1 MASKG
6 KLKGLTVEIGG
17 DTTKLDKALES
28 VNKKSASLSGELGEV
43 NRLLRFDPGNADLLA
58 QKQDILAA
66 AISNAKEKLDTL
78 KQAEQQVQEQFER
91 GEVSEK
97 QVRELGRE
105 ITATEQKI
113 KQYENAVVET
123 TQAMTGL
130 SEGSEQAE
138 QSGKSLRDTISDQ
151 SSRLTELKK
160 KYVDIATSQGESSQ
174 EAADLAGEIETL
186 SGELAENK
194 KKLSEA
200 EKTANS
206 YDKTLANISD
216 ASQETEQSSKSLR
229 DTISDQGSKLD
240 ELKKKYA
247 DVATSQGKNSAEAQ
261 ALAQE
266 IKELSGELAG
276 NKKKLSE
283 AERSAD
289 EYDQT
294 LDDVSDA
301 SKDAEK
307 NTGNLGA
314 ALANAAKVG
323 FTAIAAAATAAITG
337 LVAAAESTREYR
349 TAMGK
354 LETAFTTSGYTTEQA
369 TAAYQ
374 ELQSVLGDSDQAVE
388 TANHLAK
395 LTANEEDLA
404 TWTGDILPGVF
415 ATFGDSLPIEGLT
428 EAANET
434 AKVGQVTGP
443 LADALNWA
451 GVSEDEF
458 NESLAA
464 CSTEQERQALIT
476 ETLAGL
482 YTEAADAYKTTNA
495 EVIRAN
501 EANEAWTASLAGVG
515 GAIEPILTDIKL
527 MGASLVSDL
536 VPGVQTLADSFRALM
551 SGEGSAD
558 AVGEAFSGIITSLLT
573 KVTELAPTLVQVGI
587 SLISTLVT
595 SLISMLPQLVT
606 TGVQLITTILDGL
619 TSAIPQLTAAVVTMI
634 PQLVQALVTGI
645 PQLIQGGVQLLLSL
659 LQAIPQVIP
668 SLVAGL
674 PQLVLSIIDGLLSAI
689 PQLIEGALQFLLAIV
704 DAIPLLVSELIPAI
718 PQIITTVITGLLDAV
733 PQLLEASVTLLLAIV
748 EAIPQI
754 VVELIKALPQIWETM
769 KNYLSQLPGK
779 LWAILVSMVQN
790 FARWGTESRQKA
802 LEGAKNILSSV
813 VDTIKSLPG
822 KILSFLAES
831 ITNLATWGVDM
842 QTKAREGMRNVVSS
856 VVNTLKDLPSKVTS
870 IGGDL
875 ISGLW
880 NGINDKFS
888 WLKNKISGFAS
899 SVLSSIKNFFGVHSP
914 STETAWIG
922 EMLDKGLAEGVLDNI
937 ANPIKAMERVSGGVL
952 DAAEDEINGLTLSR
966 QLSSTPVATTA
977 TVGMETALTTK
988 LDKILAA
995 IEKGQVL
1002 MLDGDTLVGATVSR
1016 YDNKLGQRRALAARG
1031 AM

>member
-91 GEVSEK
+91 GEVSEE

-113 KQYENAVVET
+113 KQYENAVAET

-130 SEGSEQAE
+130 SEESEQ
-138 QSGKSLRDTISDQ
+138 
-151 SSRLTELKK
+151 TER
-160 KYVDIATSQGESSQ
+160 
-174 EAADLAGEIETL
+174 
-186 SGELAENK
+186 
-194 KKLSEA
+194 
-200 EKTANS
+200 
-206 YDKTLANISD
+206 
-216 ASQETEQSSKSLR
+216 SSKSLR

-266 IKELSGELAG
+266 IKELSGELAD

-289 EYDQT
+289 EYDKT

-301 SKDAEK
+301 SKDTEK

-314 ALANAAKVG
+314 TLANAAKVG
-323 FTAIAAAATAAITG
+323 FAAIAAAATAAITG

-476 ETLAGL
+476 ETLASL

-551 SGEGSAD
+551 SGEESAD

-587 SLISTLVT
+587 SLITTLVT

-606 TGVQLITTILDGL
+606 TGVQLVTTILDGL

-645 PQLIQGGVQLLLSL
+645 PQLIQGGVQLLLAL
-659 LQAIPQVIP
+659 LRAIPQVIP
-668 SLVAGL
+668 PLVAAL
-674 PQLVLSIIDGLLSAI
+674 PQLVRSIINGLLSAI

-704 DAIPLLVSELIPAI
+704 DAIPLMVSQLIPAL
-718 PQIITTVITGLLDAV
+718 PQIITTIVTGLLDAT
-733 PQLLEASVTLLLAIV
+733 PQLLEASVTLLLSIV
-748 EAIPQI
+748 QAIPQI
-754 VVELIKALPQIWETM
+754 VAELIKALPQIWETM
-769 KNYLSQLPGK
+769 KHYLSQLPSK
-779 LWAILVSMVQN
+779 LWAILVSLVQN

-802 LEGAKNILSSV
+802 LEGAENILSSV

-822 KILSFLAES
+822 KIWNFLVES
-831 ITNLATWGVDM
+831 ITNLATWGLDM
-842 QTKAREGMRNVVSS
+842 QNKAKEGMLNVVTS
-856 VVNTLKDLPSKVTS
+856 VTDTLKELPSKVKS

-880 NGINDKFS
+880 NGINNKFS
-888 WLKNKISGFAS
+888 WLKNKISGFAT
-899 SVLSSIKNFFGVHSP
+899 SVLGSIKDFFGVHSP

-922 EMLDKGLAEGVLDNI
+922 EMLDKGLAEGVLDNM
-937 ANPIKAMERVSGGVL
+937 ANPIKAMERVSGSVL

-966 QLSSTPVATTA
+966 QLSSTPATTTA
-977 TVGMETALTTK
+977 TVGMETALVAK
-988 LDKILAA
+988 LDRILAA
-995 IEKGQVL
+995 IEQGQVL
-1002 MLDGDTLVGATVSR
+1002 MLDGDTLVGATVGR